1 MSAQQPSQV
10 LEQMNGGEFRF
21 YRYTDDDGEVTDLLS
36 VTSIRALCGES
47 YTLVNWKMANL
58 ADAALGTMRR
68 TVVGPRGGVKDVRQV
83 WEYPSEFARQY
94 DATEGA
100 QSKVDDLR
108 RWLRAQAD
116 EPRNIAA
123 VRGTLAHEA
132 IEKNVAWDRIE
143 RPYVESAFAAL
154 SSRDRSK
161 VKRAISDE
169 DVDFVRNTVR
179 HYEAMRVE
187 VPFTILAREVRVVNL
202 TAGYAG
208 TFDALVWLHGSIED
222 GEFVPMPLAARTM
235 ARTLSLGADKV
246 SLDDIQRIGGT
257 ILLIDWKTSKG
268 VYTDHVVQA
277 HAYLAAEFA
286 VTLRR
291 DRRITEL
298 LNAAMYGGLAHLRP
312 NGWALHLFPYEEE
325 AVRAFYGSVAFARYL
340 AKYPKPGPIFSANL
354 RGESNETAEEVDD
367 E

>member
-1 MSAQQPSQV
+1 MSKQQPSQT

-36 VTSIRALCGES
+36 VTSIRSLCGEQH
-47 YTLVNWKMANL
+47 TLVNWKMANL
-58 ADAALGTMRR
+58 ADAALGTMKR
-68 TVVGPRGGVKDVRQV
+68 TVIGPRGGVKDVRQV

-108 RWLRAQAD
+108 KWLRAQAD

-179 HYEAMRVE
+179 HYESMRKE

-208 TFDALVWLHGSIED
+208 TFDALVWLHGDIVD
-222 GEFVPMPLAARTM
+222 GEFVPLPPPVRNEARSIKPESV
-235 ARTLSLGADKV
+235 RLEDIKELGG
-246 SLDDIQRIGGT
+246 I

-340 AKYPKPGPIFSANL
+340 AKYPKPEPIFSANL
-354 RGESNETAEEVDD
+354 RGESNETDEEVDD